1 VSITDDTAIVPRED
15 VATARA
21 EGRRGALGILA
32 DVGAAGQAVVPGV
45 YAWAVTVAPVAW
57 SRGAPLAAKMSAV
70 LALVALVT
78 TLWRAKGP
86 LSLWVFV
93 LSCAV
98 TWVAAPAALSPAHL
112 EVTRGIAGTLGWG
125 VFAFAAAAPSLGT
138 SREGP
143 LPEAGLSP
151 RQTVARGDAMYLG
164 AGVLMAAALQAIGW
178 TVVVPE
184 RAILVRVVTVA
195 CGIAVVGA
203 TTSAAV
209 ARHAR
214 HGASV
219 ARGARSA
226 VAFLAFLGL
235 LLAGAV
241 LYVATR

>member
-1 VSITDDTAIVPRED
+1 
-15 VATARA
+15 
-21 EGRRGALGILA
+21 
-32 DVGAAGQAVVPGV
+32 
-45 YAWAVTVAPVAW
+45 
-57 SRGAPLAAKMSAV
+57 
-70 LALVALVT
+70 
-78 TLWRAKGP
+78 
-86 LSLWVFV
+86 
-93 LSCAV
+93 
-98 TWVAAPAALSPAHL
+98 
-112 EVTRGIAGTLGWG
+112 
-125 VFAFAAAAPSLGT
+125 
-138 SREGP
+138 
-143 LPEAGLSP
+143 
-151 RQTVARGDAMYLG
+151 MYLG